1 MAAFMR
7 HGSSRGCEARA
18 GGSAALVA
26 ALTVGAFA
34 VRFARLLDS
43 PEPPGTDGY
52 YYVIQVERWLAEG
65 HLQVPDASWVLRA
78 LALGAAV
85 LGPIP
90 GVKAVSALLGAVCVP
105 SAWLAGLALGRASGG
120 AGRGLALGLA
130 AWAAASPMLTHLAGD
145 FPKTLG
151 AVAPLLLAL
160 AWAASGWRTG
170 ASLLGGAGAVLLAA
184 TAHRL
189 GASLLGLGALGAGL
203 GLLLRGRQGTPD
215 RKGPLV
221 LVGGLCVAAFAL
233 LTTLLPN
240 LLHPEDLER
249 VSTQLTL
256 SPGTPPPFPYFALRR
271 TRLPEQVELGAAW
284 GGLVMGSVLLWR
296 RRDLRPLV
304 LGLLLP
310 LAVCLCPLW
319 RGDVLD
325 LGYRTSLLAPLFAMP
340 LLLLAGAEALPRFQ
354 LSRGAA
360 ALLALGCVPL
370 ARTGFEPTA
379 TPPYARYRALFS
391 RIPRPLPPLLI
402 AHQGINFF
410 YDHVTGEEALAW
422 APEPE
427 LERSRIG
434 RLVWGVTDGE
444 WVAYAPTREA
454 LPPPVRLDPDCVY
467 VREDVFEAFRAEAR
481 AQGDEDLLE
490 RLADWRNPSVV
501 RPAALLRNHRR

>member
-1 MAAFMR
+1 M
-7 HGSSRGCEARA
+7 ARA
-18 GGSAALVA
+18 GGVAALVA
-26 ALTVGAFA
+26 VLTGGAFA
-34 VRFARLLDS
+34 VRFSLLLDS

-52 YYVIQVERWLAEG
+52 YYVIQVERWLAG
-65 HLQVPDASWVLRA
+65 GRWQVPDASWVLRM
-78 LALGAAV
+78 LALGAAL

-90 GVKAVSALLGAVCVP
+90 GVKAVSALLGALCVP
-105 SAWLAGLALGRASGG
+105 AAWLAGRALGRASGG
-120 AGRGLALGLA
+120 EGRGLALGLA

-151 AVAPLLLAL
+151 AVAPLLLVF
-160 AWAASGWRTG
+160 AWAASGRRTG
-170 ASLLGGAGAVLLAA
+170 AALLGGAGAVLLAA

-189 GASLLGLGALGAGL
+189 GASLLVLGALGAAL
-203 GLLLRGRQGTPD
+203 GVLLRGRQGTAD

-221 LVGGLCVAAFAL
+221 GVGVLCAAAFVL

-249 VSTQLTL
+249 VSPQLTL
-256 SPGTPPPFPYFALRR
+256 SPGTPPPFAYFALRH
-271 TRLPEQVELGAAW
+271 TRLPEQGELGAAW
-284 GGLVMGSVLLWR
+284 GGLGCGAVLLWR
-296 RRDLRPLV
+296 RRDLRPLILALV
-304 LGLLLP
+304 LP

-325 LGYRTSLLAPLFAMP
+325 LGYRASLLAPLTAMP

-354 LSRGAA
+354 LPGWAA
-360 ALLALGCVPL
+360 ALLALLCVPL

-422 APEPE
+422 APESA
-427 LERSRIG
+427 LERSRMG
-434 RLVWGVTDGE
+434 RLVWGVRDGE
-444 WVAYAPTREA
+444 WVEYAPTREG
-454 LPPPVRLDPDCVY
+454 LPRPVRLDRDYVY

-481 AQGDEDLLE
+481 AQGDEELLE
-490 RLADWRNPSVV
+490 RLADWHNPSEV
-501 RPAALLRNHRR
+501 RPEALLRNHRR